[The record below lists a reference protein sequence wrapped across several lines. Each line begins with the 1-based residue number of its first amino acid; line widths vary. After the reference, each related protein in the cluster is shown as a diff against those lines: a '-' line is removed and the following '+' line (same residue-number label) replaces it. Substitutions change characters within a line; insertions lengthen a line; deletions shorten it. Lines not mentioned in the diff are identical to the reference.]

1 MRIVKEADERK
12 NEILD
17 AAARLFMEK
26 GFDRTSA
33 NDILAA
39 VGIAKGT
46 LYYHFKSKED
56 IMDALI
62 ERQTTQILSEARQI
76 AQDDH
81 IPVEERLIRTI
92 LALRVENT
100 AQTAGQEMI
109 EHLHRPQNVLM
120 HDKTKHIILQ
130 HVPPILAG
138 ILEDGIAQ
146 GIFATPYPLECMEMA
161 VCYLDIMLDD
171 DIFEL
176 TPAAKLT
183 KIRAFV
189 FHLERL
195 LGVEEGHL
203 SVLQPIFL
211 EEKATNE
218 HDQ

>member
-1 MRIVKEADERK
+1 MRTVKEADERK
-12 NEILD
+12 KEILD

-26 GFDRTSA
+26 GFDHTSA
-33 NDILAA
+33 NDILTA

-62 ERQTTQILSEARQI
+62 ERQMTQILSEAQRI
-76 AQDDH
+76 AQDDRL
-81 IPVEERLIRTI
+81 PVEERLIRTI
-92 LALRVENT
+92 LALRVNNT

-109 EHLHRPQNVLM
+109 EHLHRPHNVLM
-120 HDKTKHIILQ
+120 HDKTKRIILQ
-130 HVPPILAG
+130 RVPPILAG
-138 ILEDGIAQ
+138 IVEDGVAQ

-171 DIFEL
+171 AIFEL
-176 TPAAKLT
+176 TPAAQLS
-183 KIRAFV
+183 KIRAFI

-195 LGVEEGHL
+195 LGVAEGSL

-211 EEKATNE
+211 EEKETE
-218 HDQ
+218 